1 MILMLKALFDYSA
14 LTTLA
19 TFDDETLEILKS
31 KHPQPSRKLIFPN
44 INLTACQILNVNEIE
59 VKKAINSFPCGSA
72 AGIDGFRPQFLKDMI
87 SVCAGEAG
95 QRALSSI
102 TLLCN
107 FLLSGK
113 IINEMCPFIFGASLC
128 ALKKKDGGIRP
139 IAIGNIFRRLAAKI
153 GCYKLQ
159 SDLHS
164 YLTPNQLGVATKLG
178 CESCIH
184 SVRTYVHNPENFGKI
199 LLKIDFSNAFNSI
212 ERDSTLQ

>member
-1 MILMLKALFDYSA
+1 
-14 LTTLA
+14 
-19 TFDDETLEILKS
+19 
-31 KHPQPSRKLIFPN
+31 
-44 INLTACQILNVNEIE
+44 
-59 VKKAINSFPCGSA
+59 
-72 AGIDGFRPQFLKDMI
+72 MI
-87 SVCAGEAG
+87 SVSAGEAG

-107 FLLSGK
+107 FLLSAK

-184 SVRTYVHNPENFGKI
+184 SVRTYVHNQENFGKI
-199 LLKIDFSNAFNSI
+199 KDKTSSLFPFLNQCYREPSHLFFGNYIIPSVVGCQQGDPCGPMAFSLTVHPIVESI
-212 ERDSTLQ
+212 TTELNIWYLDDATIADVPDK